1 MNVKKIIQ
9 NTLLLFSIIIL
20 FYTYYYLPS
29 RYNKVIKVEDQ
40 KVTSSEQSNQK
51 QNAKNT
57 FTNTEYKSQNSK
69 GETYTTKAKESYIY
83 QEKPNQ
89 IYLVEPYSFTK
100 LKKDQTLIEITSGT
114 GLYDKEKKITYYDK
128 NVTIKNKNYL
138 IISDSAK
145 HISEKNMIFISGNV
159 VMKDL
164 TLGLSHI
171 AYCDIVEINTL
182 TNDAVA
188 YMSSKDKRVITKK
201 FK

>member
-40 KVTSSEQSNQK
+40 KVTSSEQKNQK

-89 IYLVEPYSFTK
+89 IYLVKPYSFTN
-100 LKKDQTLIEITSGT
+100 LKKDQTLIEITSDT
-114 GLYDKEKKITYYDK
+114 GLYDKEKKITSYDS

-138 IISDSAK
+138 ITANSAK

-164 TLGLSHI
+164 TLGLSHV
-171 AYCDIVEINTL
+171 AYCDIIEINTL
-182 TNDAVA
+182 TNDTVA
-188 YMSSKDKRVITKK
+188 YMNSKDKRVIAKK

>member
-40 KVTSSEQSNQK
+40 KVTLSEQKNQK
-51 QNAKNT
+51 QNTKNT

-89 IYLVEPYSFTK
+89 IYLVKPYSFTT
-100 LKKDQTLIEITSGT
+100 LKKDQTLIEITSST
-114 GLYDKEKKITYYDK
+114 GLYDKEKKITSYDN
-128 NVTIKNKNYL
+128 NVTLSL
-138 IISDSAK
+138 I
-145 HISEKNMIFISGNV
+145 HI
-159 VMKDL
+159 
-164 TLGLSHI
+164 
-171 AYCDIVEINTL
+171 
-182 TNDAVA
+182 
-188 YMSSKDKRVITKK
+188 
-201 FK
+201 